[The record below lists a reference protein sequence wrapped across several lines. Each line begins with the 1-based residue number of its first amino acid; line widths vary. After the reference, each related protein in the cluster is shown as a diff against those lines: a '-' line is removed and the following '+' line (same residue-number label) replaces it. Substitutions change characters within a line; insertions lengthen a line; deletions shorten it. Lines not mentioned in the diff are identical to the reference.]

1 MKMRRHWYLSLVLAL
16 LVSLVLS
23 GCLGDEEEDEEAGT
37 PVSTTSAPAAEPT
50 PTPITAET
58 VLQAASSQWEE
69 TASAHFTLG
78 VEGNAWLDDDESI
91 RLVSAEG
98 DIVRPDSVTGS
109 ATINVAIIG
118 EVEIS
123 IIAIGEE
130 SYITNFVSGNWE
142 EAPDD
147 FSYNPAILFDDEDG
161 IGPVLTELQDT
172 ELEGEETVDGRETRQ
187 LTGTISA
194 ETVDEITAG
203 SIQGEDIA
211 VNLWIDAETDELVQ
225 VRLTEPEG
233 VREQPATWNLVLSD
247 QNAPVEVEP
256 PVLS

>member
-1 MKMRRHWYLSLVLAL
+1 MKIRRHWYLSLVLAL

-23 GCLGDEEEDEEAGT
+23 GCLNNDEADDETGT
-37 PVSTTSAPAAEPT
+37 PVSTAGSSAAEPT

-58 VLQAASSQWEE
+58 VLQAASAQWEE
-69 TASAHFTLG
+69 TESAHFTLG

-98 DIVRPDSVTGS
+98 DIVRPDSVTGA

-123 IIAIGEE
+123 IIAIGDD

-142 EAPDD
+142 KAPAD
-147 FSYNPAILFDDEDG
+147 FSYNPSILFDDADG
-161 IGPVLTELQDT
+161 IAPILTELQNT
-172 ELEGEETVDGRETRQ
+172 ELEGEETVDGRQARR
-187 LTGTISA
+187 LTGTVSA
-194 ETVDEITAG
+194 GTVDEITAG

-211 VNLWIDAETDELVQ
+211 VTLWIDAETDELVQ

-233 VREQPATWNLVLSD
+233 VREQPATWNLMLSD

-256 PVLS
+256 PELT

>member
-1 MKMRRHWYLSLVLAL
+1 MMRRHWYLSLVIAL
-16 LVSLVLS
+16 FASLMLS
-23 GCLGDEEEDEEAGT
+23 GCLGDDEDDEASGT
-37 PVSTTSAPAAEPT
+37 PVSTAGSSAAEPT
-50 PTPITAET
+50 PTPITAES
-58 VLQAASSQWEE
+58 VLQAASAQWEQTE
-69 TASAHFTLG
+69 AAHFTLG

-98 DIVRPDSVTGS
+98 DIVRPDSVEGA

-118 EVEIS
+118 EVDIS
-123 IIAIGEE
+123 IIAIGED

-161 IGPVLTELQDT
+161 IAPILTELQNT
-172 ELEGEETVDGRETRQ
+172 ELEGEETVDGRQTRSV
-187 LTGTISA
+187 TGTVSA

-211 VNLWIDAETDELVQ
+211 VTLWIDAENNELVQ

-233 VREQPATWNLVLSD
+233 VREQPATWTLVMSD
-247 QNAPVEVEP
+247 HNAPVEVEP